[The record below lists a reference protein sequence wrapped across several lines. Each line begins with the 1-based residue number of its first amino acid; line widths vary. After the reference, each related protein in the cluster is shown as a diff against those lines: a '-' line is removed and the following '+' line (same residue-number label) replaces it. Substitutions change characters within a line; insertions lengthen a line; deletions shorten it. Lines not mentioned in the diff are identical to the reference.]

1 MAPSPPSIHPSV
13 MDFLPRFG
21 NGFGE
26 PQAVQGSPQCCGR
39 GGSAPEGWDVLGS
52 CCLQLF
58 SFSSGCFGSKKQ
70 LLGAPGAELEVVGT
84 EGGRLGACK
93 AVGSS
98 PSARSFVT
106 QSEQGEGF
114 GGTQTPWV
122 AAGLDPDGASLFP
135 QHQAVSG
142 SVHAAESPGSPGC
155 SGWADLWPAQ
165 WWLEDEE
172 EQQELLGRSPGA
184 VTLARCSAARGPGT
198 AAGAGGGRR
207 GTAPAAVKRRYGLER
222 HQQGSAW
229 SIGSHRRGARAGRSL
244 RGQILLP
251 GTEWVT
257 FTWPPARP
265 EVGEGGFHVRKAP
278 RGSTSLAVQVAGCR
292 SLRAP
297 APSPSGGMD
306 DFLGAQNPA
315 KGSLLQDGEV
325 PPSCSSPRQCPEGK
339 LGHQESPRR
348 VREAM
353 HLQGGCR
360 SGCGG
365 CTCWCSGFWADVGA
379 QGAHPW
385 LMTTLARRCSP
396 WSMRTARTGASPAW
410 MRGWRTSSP
419 RGSSARSCSKLGGVA
434 AAPRRVPAPIRGH
447 ALGPGS

>member
-1 MAPSPPSIHPSV
+1 M
-13 MDFLPRFG
+13 
-21 NGFGE
+21 
-26 PQAVQGSPQCCGR
+26 
-39 GGSAPEGWDVLGS
+39 GGSRAGPRW
-52 CCLQLF
+52 CQLVPP
-58 SFSSGCFGSKKQ
+58 
-70 LLGAPGAELEVVGT
+70 APGCVWIRACSRKPRLAWVL
-84 EGGRLGACK
+84 RLGRPVAGS
-93 AVGSS
+93 AV
-98 PSARSFVT
+98 AR
-106 QSEQGEGF
+106 
-114 GGTQTPWV
+114 
-122 AAGLDPDGASLFP
+122 
-135 QHQAVSG
+135 
-142 SVHAAESPGSPGC
+142 GC
-155 SGWADLWPAQ
+155 
-165 WWLEDEE
+165 
-172 EQQELLGRSPGA
+172 SPGA

-325 PPSCSSPRQCPEGK
+325 PSSCSSPRQCPEGK

-348 VREAM
+348 VREAV
-353 HLQGGCR
+353 HLQGGCH

-419 RGSSARSCSKLGGVA
+419 RGSSARSCSKPGGWLQPPDGSQHPSVA
-434 AAPRRVPAPIRGH
+434 MRWDLVHNLNQDP
-447 ALGPGS
+447 

>member
-1 MAPSPPSIHPSV
+1 M
-13 MDFLPRFG
+13 
-21 NGFGE
+21 
-26 PQAVQGSPQCCGR
+26 
-39 GGSAPEGWDVLGS
+39 LGS
-52 CCLQLF
+52 CCLQL
-58 SFSSGCFGSKKQ
+58 SPFSSGCFGSKKQ
-70 LLGAPGAELEVVGT
+70 LLGALGAELEVVRT

-229 SIGSHRRGARAGRSL
+229 SIGSHRRGARAGHSL

-265 EVGEGGFHVRKAP
+265 EVGEGGFQVRKAP
-278 RGSTSLAVQVAGCR
+278 RGSTSLVCR
-292 SLRAP
+292 WQDADLSRHRLHLPLGAWMGLKTLP
-297 APSPSGGMD
+297 KAPSCKMGRCHPAAPC
-306 DFLGAQNPA
+306 LGSAQRA
-315 KGSLLQDGEV
+315 SLAT
-325 PPSCSSPRQCPEGK
+325 K
-339 LGHQESPRR
+339 
-348 VREAM
+348 
-353 HLQGGCR
+353 
-360 SGCGG
+360 
-365 CTCWCSGFWADVGA
+365 
-379 QGAHPW
+379 
-385 LMTTLARRCSP
+385 
-396 WSMRTARTGASPAW
+396 
-410 MRGWRTSSP
+410 SP
-419 RGSSARSCSKLGGVA
+419 RGGSERQCTCKEGAARGVGA
-434 AAPRRVPAPIRGH
+434 VLVGAVGFGLMWGLREPTRG
-447 ALGPGS
+447 